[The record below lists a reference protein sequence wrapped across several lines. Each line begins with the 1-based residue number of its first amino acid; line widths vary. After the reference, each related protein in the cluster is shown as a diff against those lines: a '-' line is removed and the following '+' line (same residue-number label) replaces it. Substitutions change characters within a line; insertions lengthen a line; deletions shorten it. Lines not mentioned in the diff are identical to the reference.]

1 MRPVVVVVLHP
12 VGDAFL
18 GFLERLEPGPRQELV
33 LQRLPEPLDL
43 AQRLRMMRA
52 RPDVVDVVPRQLFLE
67 LRLAP
72 PARVLPPVVRQ
83 QLPRHAILARR
94 PPVGLHHVLGILA
107 PVNSQARNEPGVIVD
122 EPDQV
127 GILAGDLADCDVALP
142 ELIRTGVFEP
152 AVGQRLHPPLF
163 LAGRD
168 QSLRPAVPAH
178 RPRAG
183 LHEKHA
189 PQNLRDPP
197 RAATGVFLLQIPD
210 LCGDRSRQPPL
221 PPPPR
226 LIAQSRFAM
235 LLVLPRP
242 RLDRLGRYPNFL
254 CHQLARDTFFD
265 A

>member
-1 MRPVVVVVLHP
+1 MRT
-12 VGDAFL
+12 
-18 GFLERLEPGPRQELV
+18 
-33 LQRLPEPLDL
+33 
-43 AQRLRMMRA
+43 
-52 RPDVVDVVPRQLFLE
+52 RPDVVDMVLGQFFLE

-72 PARVLPPVVRQ
+72 PARVLPPIVRQ
-83 QLPRHAILARR
+83 HLLRYAILARR
-94 PPVGLHHVLGILA
+94 PPVALHHVLGVLA

-127 GILAGDLADCDVALP
+127 GILASELVNRDVALP

-152 AVGQRLHPPLF
+152 AISQRLHPPLF

-197 RAATGVFLLQIPD
+197 RTAAGVFLLQIPD
-210 LCGDRSRQPPL
+210 LRGDRSRQPPL

-226 LIAQSRFAM
+226 LVA
-235 LLVLPRP
+235 
-242 RLDRLGRYPNFL
+242 
-254 CHQLARDTFFD
+254 
-265 A
+265 